1 MPRPTRSLKDAA
13 ELLELS
19 ELFNNN
25 VQTVIQEWAKEQEP
39 NASNDGASPD
49 MLPSLRLYEAQ
60 RTLLALTGK
69 LTELVAEPS
78 LRIMEV
84 GCQYWESRALFIACE
99 RRIPDMLANPQDN
112 QIGVSIKVL
121 GGKTGIE
128 ADKLSRILRTLCSN
142 HIFAEPSPNHFTNN
156 VISAALVGN
165 EPLRAYILNFN
176 LDLYAASEHL
186 PKALLDKVKGPSYQ
200 VDETAWQD
208 ALGTKMSRW
217 DWLEE
222 KVSPHQVSK
231 HEAGYPGVP
240 QPETLMNG
248 DLDSPEKPMVAR
260 PEHQI
265 FNLSMLGGGRV
276 HGAAHPYDYPW
287 ASLGSGTVVDVGGGV
302 GGFLIQLSNLYP
314 SLNLILQDRA
324 PVLRIAQNEVWPREN
339 PTALE
344 LNRVKFMQH
353 DFFEPNPVRGA
364 EVYWLRSVL

>member
-1 MPRPTRSLKDAA
+1 MSRPTRSLKDAA

-99 RRIPDMLANPQDN
+99 RRIPNMLANPQDN
-112 QIGVSIKVL
+112 QLGVSIKVL
-121 GGKTGIE
+121 GEKTGIE

-142 HIFAEPSPNHFTNN
+142 HIFAEASPNHFTNN

-176 LDLYAASEHL
+176 LDLYAASEHF

-222 KVSPHQVSK
+222 KVSPDQVSK
-231 HEAGYPGVP
+231 HGAGYPGVP

-276 HGAAHPYDYPW
+276 HGAAHPYGQY
-287 ASLGSGTVVDVGGGV
+287 S
-302 GGFLIQLSNLYP
+302 I
-314 SLNLILQDRA
+314 LN
-324 PVLRIAQNEVWPREN
+324 N
-339 PTALE
+339 PP
-344 LNRVKFMQH
+344 F
-353 DFFEPNPVRGA
+353 P
-364 EVYWLRSVL
+364 